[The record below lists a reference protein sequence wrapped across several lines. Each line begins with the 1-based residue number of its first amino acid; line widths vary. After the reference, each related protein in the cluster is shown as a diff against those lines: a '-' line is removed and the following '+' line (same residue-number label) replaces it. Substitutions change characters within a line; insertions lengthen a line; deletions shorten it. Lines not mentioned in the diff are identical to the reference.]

1 MALTLLCVVMLIDAQ
16 TQQHKLILLL
26 QTESKRERE
35 KKRQLFGKYIAL
47 YNEHL
52 EIPSHRAAR
61 REGGKNLPAL
71 ILCVGLGGY
80 MIDRASCVLV
90 IIPLRRSRVSRT
102 DLSIV
107 VTGVHRGH
115 T

>member
-35 KKRQLFGKYIAL
+35 GKKRQLFGKYIAL

-61 REGGKNLPAL
+61 REGEKNLPAL
-71 ILCVGLGGY
+71 IVCVGLGA
-80 MIDRASCVLV
+80 I
-90 IIPLRRSRVSRT
+90 
-102 DLSIV
+102 
-107 VTGVHRGH
+107 
-115 T
+115 